1 MKAELTEKLVAASK
15 HACISVATITLTL
28 LAIRYAWYP
37 DQLFELMKAAP
48 IFIIFAV
55 TDITVGPLL
64 TFVIYRKNK
73 RGLKKDLTVIALIQI
88 AAFCIGIR
96 TLAEARPI
104 WIVYSYGVLEI
115 VSAKDMLA
123 EEKKETLP
131 ASTYTSSWLGPKL
144 VSAKLP
150 ANNKER
156 NKILFE
162 SLSGKPDISRNPKY
176 FLPIESD
183 WEEIKKT
190 AIMEKSGGYTGAY
203 ILPVLGSLEPSIAI
217 IKKTEE
223 PNIKI
228 VKAIEN

>member
-1 MKAELTEKLVAASK
+1 MKIELTEKLVAASK
-15 HACISVATITLTL
+15 HTSISIATITLTL
-28 LAIRYAWYP
+28 LAIRYTWYP
-37 DQLFELMKAAP
+37 DQLFEIMKAAP
-48 IFIIFAV
+48 IFIILAA
-55 TDITVGPLL
+55 TDITIGPLL

-88 AAFCIGIR
+88 TAFCVGIR

-115 VSAKDMLA
+115 VSAKDILV
-123 EEKKETLP
+123 EEKKDTSSV
-131 ASTYTSSWLGPKL
+131 STYKSSWLGPKL

-150 ANNKER
+150 ADNKER

-190 AIMEKSGGYTGAY
+190 ATMESSGDYTGAY
-203 ILPVLGSLEPSIAI
+203 VLPVLGSLKPSIAI
-217 IKKTEE
+217 IRKTEE
-223 PNIKI
+223 PNIEI